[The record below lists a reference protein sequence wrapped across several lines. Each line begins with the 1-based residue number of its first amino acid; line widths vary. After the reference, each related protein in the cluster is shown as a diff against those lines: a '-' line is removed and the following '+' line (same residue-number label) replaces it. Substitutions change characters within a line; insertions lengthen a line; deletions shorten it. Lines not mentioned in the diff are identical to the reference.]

1 MYYDHVGTPG
11 DSVGFRVMVLLS
23 IVSHKKLEAGFRTI
37 SAGIPYTLLFR
48 VEAFGFPT
56 FGFLYIAPSIQTLNH
71 KP

>member
-1 MYYDHVGTPG
+1 
-11 DSVGFRVMVLLS
+11 MVLLS

-56 FGFLYIAPSIQTLNH
+56 FGFIAPSIQTLNH

>member
-1 MYYDHVGTPG
+1 
-11 DSVGFRVMVLLS
+11 MVLLS